1 MGAYV
6 ACVHNESGRCS
17 TMHLGMKLVIE
28 PSSALSLAVIL
39 GSTLGGQAS
48 SAEAWRRLVQGIAER
63 RPASEHDVVV
73 RVLVVISGGNVELG
87 KVGGWFTGLDI

>member
-1 MGAYV
+1 
-6 ACVHNESGRCS
+6 
-17 TMHLGMKLVIE
+17 MHLGMKLVIE

-39 GSTLGGQAS
+39 GATLGGQAS

-87 KVGGWFTGLDI
+87 KVGEWFTGLDI